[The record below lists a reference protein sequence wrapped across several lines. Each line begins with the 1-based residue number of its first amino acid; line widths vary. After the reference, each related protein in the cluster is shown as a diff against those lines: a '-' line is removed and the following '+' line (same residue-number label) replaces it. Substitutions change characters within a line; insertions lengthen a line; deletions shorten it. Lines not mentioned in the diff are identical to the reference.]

1 MEYLRATFHDE
12 LDSDGEIVVAGEVFT
27 RHQILGGLA
36 PEAYRI
42 AFDEWLDQRKGRLLE
57 KADGVLSRYDNADRF
72 EQLKH
77 TYRTSGLTPF
87 VGAGLAMSSGYP
99 SWTAFLY
106 KLREESHVPLNEL
119 TTMLKAGQYEEAAEK
134 LSTDLGAALFDENVQ
149 ATFARP
155 WAANG
160 VINYLPLVFP
170 TSSVFTTN
178 FDHLLESI
186 YKDDKNGGFDHV
198 ASGKALLEIGRQLGA
213 GSRILVKFHGD
224 CNLVA
229 ERVLLKSE
237 YDAAYGDP
245 KVVEQ
250 FFSRVVF
257 KGTLLFLGCSLCV
270 DRTIQAM
277 RLVVATH
284 GAANLPRHYAFME
297 LKASDDRIQR
307 KKDLSK
313 ANIFPIWYE
322 ENDHDEA
329 LEALFIK
336 LLDEK

>member
-149 ATFARP
+149 ATFAR
-155 WAANG
+155 
-160 VINYLPLVFP
+160 LQ
-170 TSSVFTTN
+170 T
-178 FDHLLESI
+178 E
-186 YKDDKNGGFDHV
+186 
-198 ASGKALLEIGRQLGA
+198 
-213 GSRILVKFHGD
+213 
-224 CNLVA
+224 
-229 ERVLLKSE
+229 
-237 YDAAYGDP
+237 
-245 KVVEQ
+245 
-250 FFSRVVF
+250 
-257 KGTLLFLGCSLCV
+257 
-270 DRTIQAM
+270 
-277 RLVVATH
+277 
-284 GAANLPRHYAFME
+284 
-297 LKASDDRIQR
+297 
-307 KKDLSK
+307 
-313 ANIFPIWYE
+313 
-322 ENDHDEA
+322 
-329 LEALFIK
+329 
-336 LLDEK
+336 